1 MNVEIWTEATQFP
14 EQEYINSIFIAVRM
28 KGTIENI
35 EPKPLHLK
43 LTLSQSENLKDN
55 WDKQGIL
62 PMRRK
67 LKMVPKT
74 A

>member
-55 WDKQGIL
+55 
-62 PMRRK
+62 
-67 LKMVPKT
+67 
-74 A
+74 